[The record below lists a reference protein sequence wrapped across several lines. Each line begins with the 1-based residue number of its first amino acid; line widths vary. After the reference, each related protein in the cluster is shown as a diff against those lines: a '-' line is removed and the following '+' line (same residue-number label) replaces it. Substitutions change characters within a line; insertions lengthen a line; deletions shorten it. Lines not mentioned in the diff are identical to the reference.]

1 MSRLEE
7 LIARSQ
13 SGERDATE
21 CLVEENSGLIWSVAK
36 RFLGRG
42 AELDDLYQ
50 LGCLGFLKA
59 IEGFDEGFGTRF
71 STYAVPKISGE
82 IRRFLRDDGL
92 IKVSRTLKEQAY
104 RIQQAR
110 QELEL
115 NLGCTPTL
123 AELARHVGLS
133 ASEVSAALASCEAAV
148 SFDSPIASSG
158 RAGKELT
165 IQDALPDSRSDVE
178 NRVDQIALQE
188 ALTRLPETEAAL
200 IRLRYFKNHTQ
211 SQVGQI
217 LGMSQVQV
225 SRKEKAILEFIR
237 NKLNV

>member
-1 MSRLEE
+1 MNR
-7 LIARSQ
+7 RDCD
-13 SGERDATE
+13 GED
-21 CLVEENSGLIWSVAK
+21 LFQIGSIGL
-36 RFLGRG
+36 
-42 AELDDLYQ
+42 
-50 LGCLGFLKA
+50 LKA
-59 IEGFDEGFGTRF
+59 IDRFDTRYQTSF
-71 STYAVPKISGE
+71 STYAVPLIFGE
-82 IRRFLRDDGL
+82 LRRFLRDDGL

-104 RIQQAR
+104 RIQQIR
-110 QELEL
+110 RELEL

-148 SFDSPIASSG
+148 SFDSPIASSSS
-158 RAGKELT
+158 AGKELT

-188 ALTRLPETEAAL
+188 ALTRLPETEAVL

-225 SRKEKAILEFIR
+225 SRLEKKVLIKLRKEMTQE
-237 NKLNV
+237 

>member
-1 MSRLEE
+1 MT
-7 LIARSQ
+7 Q
-13 SGERDATE
+13 NT
-21 CLVEENSGLIWSVAK
+21 GLIWTVI
-36 RFLGRG
+36 RRMNRRDCDG
-42 AELDDLYQ
+42 EDLFQ
-50 LGCLGFLKA
+50 IGSIGLLKA
-59 IEGFDEGFGTRF
+59 IDRFDTRYQTSF
-71 STYAVPKISGE
+71 STYAVPLIFGE
-82 IRRFLRDDGL
+82 LRRFLRDDGL

-104 RIQQAR
+104 RIQQIR
-110 QELEL
+110 RELEL

-123 AELARHVGLS
+123 AELARQVGLS
-133 ASEVSAALASCEAAV
+133 PSEVSAALASCETAV
-148 SFDSPIASSG
+148 SFDSPISPSG

-188 ALTRLPETEAAL
+188 ALTRLPETEASL

-225 SRKEKAILEFIR
+225 SRLEKKVLIKLRKEMTQE
-237 NKLNV
+237 

>member
-1 MSRLEE
+1 MNRRDSE
-7 LIARSQ
+7 
-13 SGERDATE
+13 GED
-21 CLVEENSGLIWSVAK
+21 LFQIGSIGL
-36 RFLGRG
+36 
-42 AELDDLYQ
+42 
-50 LGCLGFLKA
+50 LKA
-59 IEGFDEGFGTRF
+59 IDRFDTRYQTSF
-71 STYAVPKISGE
+71 STYAVPLIFGE
-82 IRRFLRDDGL
+82 LRRFLRDDGL

-188 ALTRLPETEAAL
+188 ALTRLPETEASL

-225 SRKEKAILEFIR
+225 SRLEKKVLIKLRKEMTRE
-237 NKLNV
+237 